1 MERFMAEFG
10 QGYVQV
16 PTLSENNAVRYK
28 LSIAG
33 SCTKSTK
40 KAYVKFQDGDF
51 GPQNFQ
57 NGLNLIEI
65 DVSAEPKVVANKTYS
80 FTKDFDVISEAFIT
94 YISSIPANRIVC
106 LVSSGRLNASQNLI
120 DWFRAAGSTAFPS
133 KWLIDRFEPSY
144 SAFYVSGRNTIVMEH
159 VLYNDGVLVE
169 DVSTP
174 LEVVFDDI
182 SDVGGTGYP
191 IRIVEDENTYLSNGG
206 EEIKRF
212 PTESPTTPCADYN
225 MKPGEFFYLKFQMMC
240 DQELKDLGTS
250 QMSVRF
256 FNASGALTGSVNMEV
271 PPNVP
276 AGSWMTF
283 ERVIEV
289 PANTETFTLYA
300 RKTVADGV
308 GGVRNVMFGEVSE
321 PESQPK
327 SAEFGVNG
335 IRMNFGTETKNMG
348 TTIAQLYDKTGTK
361 PGQVWVS
368 EFREKY

>member
-1 MERFMAEFG
+1 MAEFG

-33 SCTKSTK
+33 SCTKSTT

-94 YISSIPANRIVC
+94 YINSIPANRIVC
-106 LVSSGRLNASQNLI
+106 LVSSGRLNASQKLI

-133 KWLIDRFEPSY
+133 KWMIERFEPSY

-159 VLYNDGVLVE
+159 VLYNDGVFVE

-212 PTESPTTPCADYN
+212 PTDSPTTPCADYN

-240 DQELKDLGTS
+240 DQELKDSEGTS

-256 FNASGALTGSVNMEV
+256 FDSNSALTGTVNMEI
-271 PPNVP
+271 PTNFP

-300 RKTVADGV
+300 RKTVASGG

-348 TTIAQLYDKTGTK
+348 ITIAQLYDKTGTK

>member
-1 MERFMAEFG
+1 
-10 QGYVQV
+10 
-16 PTLSENNAVRYK
+16 
-28 LSIAG
+28 
-33 SCTKSTK
+33 
-40 KAYVKFQDGDF
+40 
-51 GPQNFQ
+51 
-57 NGLNLIEI
+57 
-65 DVSAEPKVVANKTYS
+65 
-80 FTKDFDVISEAFIT
+80 
-94 YISSIPANRIVC
+94 
-106 LVSSGRLNASQNLI
+106 
-120 DWFRAAGSTAFPS
+120 
-133 KWLIDRFEPSY
+133 
-144 SAFYVSGRNTIVMEH
+144 MEH
-159 VLYNDGVLVE
+159 VLYNDGVFVE

-191 IRIVEDENTYLSNGG
+191 IRIVEDENTYLSNDG

-327 SAEFGVNG
+327 LAEFGVNG

>member
-33 SCTKSTK
+33 SCTKSTT
-40 KAYVKFQDGDF
+40 KAYVKFQDGNF
-51 GPQNFQ
+51 GSQNFQ

-65 DVSAEPKVVANKTYS
+65 DVSAEPKIVANKTYS

-106 LVSSGRLNASQNLI
+106 LISTGRLNSSQKLI
-120 DWFRAAGSTAFPS
+120 DWFHAAGSTAFPS

-159 VLYNDGVLVE
+159 VLYNDGVFVE

-191 IRIVEDENTYLSNGG
+191 VRIVEDENTYLSNGG
-206 EEIKRF
+206 DEIKRF
-212 PTESPTTPCADYN
+212 PTDSPTTPLTDYN
-225 MKPGEFFYLKFQMMC
+225 MKPGEFFYLKFQLMC
-240 DQELKDLGTS
+240 DQALKDLGTS

-256 FNASGALTGSVNMEV
+256 FNASGALTGTVNMDV
-271 PPNVP
+271 PANVP
-276 AGSWMTF
+276 AGAWMSF
-283 ERVIEV
+283 ERVIMV
-289 PANTETFTLYA
+289 PEGTTDFTLYA
-300 RKTVADGV
+300 RKTVTEGQ
-308 GGVRNVMFGEVSE
+308 GGVRNVMFGEISESE
-321 PESQPK
+321 PQPK
-327 SAEFGVNG
+327 PAEFGVNG

-348 TTIAQLYDKTGTK
+348 TTIAQLYDQTGTK
-361 PGQVWVS
+361 PGQVWVA